1 MIHKYF
7 ISVAEHLTA
16 QHSAIKMLHARVK
29 LVLRYVQAVESGELK
44 GNHEV
49 LRAACSLSHRLPVLN
64 NPKFKADF
72 YNVSIN
78 IYMWFEYK
86 FINQTLYNSVFF
98 NNVCIFL
105 AM

>member
-1 MIHKYF
+1 MLESIVHKYY

-72 YNVSIN
+72 YNVSI
-78 IYMWFEYK
+78 Y
-86 FINQTLYNSVFF
+86 LYALN
-98 NNVCIFL
+98 L
-105 AM
+105 